1 MSVTSEI
8 HGMEIG
14 KDGNESFFTEYVKN
28 DVEDVEDTDI
38 GII

>member
-1 MSVTSEI
+1 
-8 HGMEIG
+8 MEIG
-14 KDGNESFFTEYVKN
+14 KDGNEFFFTEDVKN

>member
-1 MSVTSEI
+1 
-8 HGMEIG
+8 MEW
-14 KDGNESFFTEYVKN
+14 KLERMEMRVFFTEYVKN